1 MISEGFAR
9 FVRVLVGGTFVW
21 TGAIKILEPAPFAL
35 SIGNYRLVPHEL
47 INIVAILVPW
57 TEVIAGL
64 CVLAGI
70 WLRAGALI
78 IMVITAIFFLAVAS
92 ALARGL
98 DIECAC
104 FGTVGGKRIGLHT
117 LAIDFAL
124 FCLSALLVGRPMY
137 RSCG

>member
-1 MISEGFAR
+1 MISEGFNR
-9 FVRVLVGGTFVW
+9 LVRLGVGGTFVW

-35 SIGNYRLVPHEL
+35 AIGNYRLVPHEL

-57 TEVIAGL
+57 IEVIAGL
-64 CVLAGI
+64 SVLAGI
-70 WLRAGALI
+70 WLRAGAFI
-78 IMVITAIFFLAVAS
+78 IMVITAIFLLAIAS

-104 FGTVGGKRIGLHT
+104 FGTIGGNRIGLHT

-124 FCLSALLVGRPMY
+124 FCLSALLVGRSTD
-137 RSCG
+137 RSS